1 MIFLNP
7 VKAINN
13 IKQNEEKLENS
24 QHFDLN
30 VNCVT
35 DSDRKIILRNLTL
48 QLKRIYRTV
57 SGTINQN
64 SSNIKIVWSRSGSLF
79 LFCGFFK
86 SFPPS
91 CSGLDIFQ

>member
-64 SSNIKIVWSRSGSLF
+64 SSNIKIV
-79 LFCGFFK
+79 
-86 SFPPS
+86 
-91 CSGLDIFQ
+91 

>member
-48 QLKRIYRTV
+48 QLKRIYRTW
-57 SGTINQN
+57 SGVQQRDNK
-64 SSNIKIVWSRSGSLF
+64 SKLF
-79 LFCGFFK
+79 
-86 SFPPS
+86 
-91 CSGLDIFQ
+91 